1 MLIDGKIPVA
11 NGSFIARDDEKA
23 TIVAF
28 GLNLHLKF
36 SKDGG
41 APRTE
46 MLPGGIFH
54 LVNSDNALGTWATF
68 DGELSGRKVRGTVVV
83 YFIGDPGQGV
93 RVIHY
98 TII

>member
-1 MLIDGKIPVA
+1 MLINGEAPVA
-11 NGSFIARDDEKA
+11 NGSFIVRDNERA

-28 GLNLHLKF
+28 GLSLHLKF

-46 MLPGGIFH
+46 MLPDGILH
-54 LVNSDNALGTWATF
+54 LVNTDNALGTWAIF
-68 DGELSGRKVRGTVVV
+68 DGELAGRKVRGTVVV
-83 YFIGDPGQGV
+83 YFVGDTGQGV

-98 TII
+98 TIV